1 MTFFFVPSCGTACS
15 GHVTVPHKA
24 AKVRASVR
32 AFEDHPGGSKVRF
45 LNPSELTCVCRA
57 PDQFMGCARLDRDK
71 KRGTTINA
79 DTIHSD
85 RNATADVI
93 TMSARASGADAFD
106 AAEDPAK
113 GTGNQRLI
121 GGWNGPTAIQ
131 HIARTGLL
139 CGSCGHRHCKWR
151 PAQRPA

>member
-1 MTFFFVPSCGTACS
+1 MW
-15 GHVTVPHKA
+15 
-24 AKVRASVR
+24 
-32 AFEDHPGGSKVRF
+32 
-45 LNPSELTCVCRA
+45 
-57 PDQFMGCARLDRDK
+57 CARLDRDK

-121 GGWNGPTAIQ
+121 GGWNGPTAQAAAGVPAPIFPHQ
-131 HIARTGLL
+131 F
-139 CGSCGHRHCKWR
+139 HR
-151 PAQRPA
+151 P